1 MGGVQVGWG
10 GGWVFSQWG
19 RWGKTSVQ
27 TFSNPFLK
35 ILIEGAV
42 TTETGSF
49 FRYFTTLTSRSGSY
63 LWVPCRW
70 EGEKWSDPHPNDTR
84 IPWMRYPGQLKVV
97 AGETGK
103 DLCPNLIQPFLEY
116 FNEGAV
122 TTEGGSLFQYFTT
135 LTEKADSLLRRWL
148 SPWSTL

>member
-1 MGGVQVGWG
+1 
-10 GGWVFSQWG
+10 
-19 RWGKTSVQ
+19 
-27 TFSNPFLK
+27 
-35 ILIEGAV
+35 
-42 TTETGSF
+42 
-49 FRYFTTLTSRSGSY
+49 
-63 LWVPCRW
+63 
-70 EGEKWSDPHPNDTR
+70 
-84 IPWMRYPGQLKVV
+84 MRYLGQPKGV

-116 FNEGAV
+116 LNEGAV